1 MSAEPVTLADAEPA
15 DLLVRN
21 LGVAGQLLASAT
33 AFFFLAFLF
42 AYVYLRALNSDGQW
56 HPKNV
61 HPPVGTGTVVAALL
75 VLSAVAVQLAS
86 ADERAG
92 RLAARAPKLGAG
104 FVLGLAALVVQ
115 VVEWGTVGFGPADG
129 GYASVFV
136 GWTGFYFAF
145 ALLTLC
151 WLEIQLASALRRRSE
166 PLPGLAAFSFY
177 WTFLVGVGL
186 LSWVVLY
193 LVTP

>member
-1 MSAEPVTLADAEPA
+1 MTEPVQLLEAEPP
-15 DLLVRN
+15 DLLGRN
-21 LGVAGQLLASAT
+21 LAVAGQLLASAT

-61 HPPVGTGTVVAALL
+61 HPPVGSGTIVAVLL

-86 ADERAG
+86 ADQRVG
-92 RLAARAPKLGAG
+92 RLAARAPKLAAG
-104 FVLGLAALVVQ
+104 LVLGLAALVVQ
-115 VVEWGTVGFGPADG
+115 IVEWTTVGFGPADG

-145 ALLTLC
+145 ALLTLY
-151 WLEIQLASALRRRSE
+151 WLETHLASVLRRRSE
-166 PLPGLAAFSFY
+166 PLPGLAPFSFF
-177 WTFLVGVGL
+177 WTFFAGVGL

>member
-1 MSAEPVTLADAEPA
+1 MTEPVQLLEAEPP
-15 DLLVRN
+15 DLLGRN
-21 LGVAGQLLASAT
+21 LAVAGQLLASAT

-61 HPPVGTGTVVAALL
+61 HPPVGSGTIVAVLL

-86 ADERAG
+86 ADQRAG
-92 RLAARAPKLGAG
+92 RLAARAPKLAAG
-104 FVLGLAALVVQ
+104 LVLGLAALVVQ
-115 VVEWGTVGFGPADG
+115 IVEWTTVGFGPADG

-145 ALLTLC
+145 ALLTLY
-151 WLEIQLASALRRRSE
+151 WLETHLASVLRRRSE
-166 PLPGLAAFSFY
+166 PLPGLAPFSFF
-177 WTFLVGVGL
+177 WTFFAGVGL

>member
-1 MSAEPVTLADAEPA
+1 MTEPVQLLEAEPP
-15 DLLVRN
+15 DLLGRN
-21 LGVAGQLLASAT
+21 LAVAGQLLASAT

-61 HPPVGTGTVVAALL
+61 HPPVGSGTIVAVLL
-75 VLSAVAVQLAS
+75 VFSAVAVQLAS
-86 ADERAG
+86 ADQRVG
-92 RLAARAPKLGAG
+92 RLAARAPKLAAG
-104 FVLGLAALVVQ
+104 LVLGLAALVVQ
-115 VVEWGTVGFGPADG
+115 IVEWTTVGFGPADG

-145 ALLTLC
+145 ALLTLY
-151 WLEIQLASALRRRSE
+151 WLETHLASVLRRRSE
-166 PLPGLAAFSFY
+166 PLPGLAPFSFF
-177 WTFLVGVGL
+177 WTFFAGVGL